1 MQKVAEPTTLLLV
14 LLFLAV
20 AAGWVLGR
28 GAASLDVPEESAPPS
43 QYYLGLNFLLDGE
56 QESALKAFSEALAVN
71 AETFETHITFGSLL
85 RKRGEVDNA
94 IKIHQ
99 SLLSRS
105 RLPDIQ
111 KNQAH
116 LELAK
121 DFIAAGLLD
130 RAERLLKDLLEL
142 SEEHQLEAKS
152 LLIEV
157 FEASRDWEQARAI
170 TESQLGEVREDD
182 PHQKSVA
189 IKARAKL
196 SHYYCEAAED
206 KESAGDLMAAR
217 ELAERALDWTE
228 ESVWPHTILARLDQ
242 QQGQPRR
249 AYDRLIT
256 AANMSPERLPE
267 FAPQLI
273 AVSESVNCRDEL
285 SPLISALM
293 TQREDPQLRIIL
305 ADEYRARGDDVKAL
319 EVIKQGLI
327 KKPSSRLLMHALTLL
342 GEEVATPE
350 IIEGVQKLAS
360 SQSAYLCGVCGFH
373 GPSFYWQCPGCKS
386 WDTLHRPVR

>member
-1 MQKVAEPTTLLLV
+1 MAEPNTLLLV

-20 AAGWVLGR
+20 GAGWVLGR
-28 GAASLDVPEESAPPS
+28 GAAGRDASDEAAPPS

-105 RLPDIQ
+105 RLPDVQ

-130 RAERLLKDLLEL
+130 RAEQLLKDLIEL
-142 SEEHQLEAKS
+142 SKDHGLDAKV
-152 LLIEV
+152 LLVEV
-157 FEASRDWEQARAI
+157 FEASRDWDQAYKL
-170 TESQLGEVREDD
+170 TESQLLEASDD
-182 PHQKSVA
+182 NGQEATV
-189 IKARAKL
+189 IKAHAKL
-196 SHYYCEAAED
+196 GHYCCEAAED
-206 KESAGDLMAAR
+206 KESAGDLEAAR
-217 ELAERALDWTE
+217 ELAERALNWTE
-228 ESVWPHTILARLDQ
+228 ESVWPHIILARLDQ
-242 QQGQPRR
+242 QQDQPRR
-249 AYDRLIT
+249 AYERLIT
-256 AANMSPERLPE
+256 AARMSPERLPE
-267 FAPQLI
+267 FASQLI
-273 AVSESVNCRDEL
+273 AVSDSVNARADL
-285 SPLISALM
+285 TSLLATLL
-293 TQREDPQLRIIL
+293 TQREDPQLRVIL
-305 ADEYRARGDDVKAL
+305 ADEHGARGDDAKAL
-319 EVIKQGLI
+319 DIIKQGLN
-327 KKPSSRLLMHALTLL
+327 KKPSSRLLMQALTLL

-350 IIEGVQKLAS
+350 IIEGAKKLAS
-360 SQSAYLCGVCGFH
+360 RQSVYLCGVCGFH

>member
-1 MQKVAEPTTLLLV
+1 MAEPNTLLLV

-20 AAGWVLGR
+20 GAGWVLGR
-28 GAASLDVPEESAPPS
+28 GAAGRDTSDEAAPPS

-105 RLPDIQ
+105 RLPDVQ

-130 RAERLLKDLLEL
+130 RAEQLLKDLIEL
-142 SEEHQLEAKS
+142 SEDHRLDAKV
-152 LLIEV
+152 LLVEV
-157 FEASRDWEQARAI
+157 FEASRDWDQAYKL
-170 TESQLGEVREDD
+170 TESQLLEASDD
-182 PHQKSVA
+182 NGQEATV
-189 IKARAKL
+189 IKAHAKL
-196 SHYYCEAAED
+196 GHYCCEAAED
-206 KESAGDLMAAR
+206 KESAGDLEAAR
-217 ELAERALDWTE
+217 ELAERALNWTE
-228 ESVWPHTILARLDQ
+228 ESVWPHIILARLDQ
-242 QQGQPRR
+242 QQDQPRR
-249 AYDRLIT
+249 AYDRLI
-256 AANMSPERLPE
+256 AAARMSPERLPE
-267 FAPQLI
+267 FASQLI
-273 AVSESVNCRDEL
+273 AVSDSVNARADL
-285 SPLISALM
+285 TPLLATLL
-293 TQREDPQLRIIL
+293 TQREDPQLRVIL
-305 ADEYRARGDDVKAL
+305 ADEHGARGDDAKAL
-319 EVIKQGLI
+319 DVIKQGLN
-327 KKPSSRLLMHALTLL
+327 KKPSSRLLMQALTLL

-350 IIEGVQKLAS
+350 IIEGAKKLAS
-360 SQSAYLCGVCGFH
+360 RQSVYLCGVCGFH

>member
-1 MQKVAEPTTLLLV
+1 MAEPNTLLLV

-20 AAGWVLGR
+20 GAGWVLGR
-28 GAASLDVPEESAPPS
+28 GAAGRDASDEAAPPS

-105 RLPDIQ
+105 RLPDVQ

-130 RAERLLKDLLEL
+130 RAEQLLKDLIEL
-142 SEEHQLEAKS
+142 SEDHRVDAKV
-152 LLIEV
+152 LLVEV
-157 FEASRDWEQARAI
+157 FEASRDWDQAYKL
-170 TESQLGEVREDD
+170 TESQLLEANDD
-182 PHQKSVA
+182 NGQEATV
-189 IKARAKL
+189 IKAHAKL
-196 SHYYCEAAED
+196 GHYCCEAAED
-206 KESAGDLMAAR
+206 KESAGDLEAAR
-217 ELAERALDWTE
+217 ELAERALNWTE
-228 ESVWPHTILARLDQ
+228 ESVWPHLILARLDQ
-242 QQGQPRR
+242 QQDQPRR
-249 AYDRLIT
+249 AYERLIT
-256 AANMSPERLPE
+256 AARMSPERLPE
-267 FAPQLI
+267 FASQLI
-273 AVSESVNCRDEL
+273 AVSDSVNARADL
-285 SPLISALM
+285 TPLLATLL
-293 TQREDPQLRIIL
+293 TQREDPQLRVIL
-305 ADEYRARGDDVKAL
+305 ADEHGARGDDAKAL
-319 EVIKQGLI
+319 DIIKQGLN
-327 KKPSSRLLMHALTLL
+327 KKPSSRLLMQALTLL

-350 IIEGVQKLAS
+350 IIEGAKKLAS
-360 SQSAYLCGVCGFH
+360 RQSAYLCGVCGFH

>member
-1 MQKVAEPTTLLLV
+1 MAEPNTLLLV

-20 AAGWVLGR
+20 GAGWVLGR
-28 GAASLDVPEESAPPS
+28 GAAGRDASDEAAPPS

-105 RLPDIQ
+105 RLPDVQ

-130 RAERLLKDLLEL
+130 RAEQLLKDLIEL
-142 SEEHQLEAKS
+142 SEDHRLDAKV
-152 LLIEV
+152 LLVEV
-157 FEASRDWEQARAI
+157 FEASRDWDQAYKL
-170 TESQLGEVREDD
+170 TESQLLEASDD
-182 PHQKSVA
+182 NGQEATV
-189 IKARAKL
+189 IKAHAKL
-196 SHYYCEAAED
+196 GHYCCEAAED
-206 KESAGDLMAAR
+206 KESAGDLEAAR
-217 ELAERALDWTE
+217 ELAERALNWTE
-228 ESVWPHTILARLDQ
+228 ESVWPHLILARLDQ
-242 QQGQPRR
+242 QQDQPRR

-256 AANMSPERLPE
+256 AARMSPERLPE
-267 FAPQLI
+267 FASQLI
-273 AVSESVNCRDEL
+273 AVGDSVNARADL
-285 SPLISALM
+285 TPLFATLL
-293 TQREDPQLRIIL
+293 TQREDPQLRVIL
-305 ADEYRARGDDVKAL
+305 ADEHGARGDDAKAL
-319 EVIKQGLI
+319 DIIKQGLN
-327 KKPSSRLLMHALTLL
+327 KKPSSRLLMQALTLL

-350 IIEGVQKLAS
+350 IIEGAKKLAS
-360 SQSAYLCGVCGFH
+360 RQSAYLCGVCGFH

>member
-1 MQKVAEPTTLLLV
+1 MAEPNTLLLV

-20 AAGWVLGR
+20 GAGWVLGR
-28 GAASLDVPEESAPPS
+28 GAASRDASDEAAPPS

-105 RLPDIQ
+105 RLPDVQ

-130 RAERLLKDLLEL
+130 RAEQLLKDLIEL
-142 SEEHQLEAKS
+142 SEDHRVDAKV
-152 LLIEV
+152 LLVEV
-157 FEASRDWEQARAI
+157 FEASRDWDQAYKL
-170 TESQLGEVREDD
+170 TESQLLEASDD
-182 PHQKSVA
+182 NGQEATV
-189 IKARAKL
+189 IKAHAKL
-196 SHYYCEAAED
+196 GHYCCEAAED
-206 KESAGDLMAAR
+206 KESAGDLEAAR
-217 ELAERALDWTE
+217 ELAERALNWTE
-228 ESVWPHTILARLDQ
+228 ESVWPHLILARLDQ
-242 QQGQPRR
+242 QQDQPRR

-256 AANMSPERLPE
+256 AARMSPERLPE
-267 FAPQLI
+267 FASQLI
-273 AVSESVNCRDEL
+273 AVSDSVNARADL
-285 SPLISALM
+285 TPLLATLL
-293 TQREDPQLRIIL
+293 TQREDPQLRVIL
-305 ADEYRARGDDVKAL
+305 ADEHGARGDDAKAL
-319 EVIKQGLI
+319 DIIKQGLN
-327 KKPSSRLLMHALTLL
+327 KKPSSRLLMQALTLL

-350 IIEGVQKLAS
+350 IIEGAKKLAS
-360 SQSAYLCGVCGFH
+360 RQSAYLCGVCGFH

>member
-1 MQKVAEPTTLLLV
+1 MAEPNTLLLV

-20 AAGWVLGR
+20 GAGWVLGR
-28 GAASLDVPEESAPPS
+28 GAAGRDASDEAAPPS

-105 RLPDIQ
+105 RLPDVQ

-130 RAERLLKDLLEL
+130 RAEQLLKDLIEL
-142 SEEHQLEAKS
+142 SEDHRVDAKV
-152 LLIEV
+152 LLVEV
-157 FEASRDWEQARAI
+157 FEASRDWDQAYKL
-170 TESQLGEVREDD
+170 TESQLLEANDD
-182 PHQKSVA
+182 NGQAATV
-189 IKARAKL
+189 IKAHAKL
-196 SHYYCEAAED
+196 GHYCCEAAED
-206 KESAGDLMAAR
+206 KESAGDLEAAR
-217 ELAERALDWTE
+217 ELAERALNWTE
-228 ESVWPHTILARLDQ
+228 ESVWPHIILARLDQ
-242 QQGQPRR
+242 QQDQPRR

-256 AANMSPERLPE
+256 AARMSPERLPE
-267 FAPQLI
+267 FASQLI
-273 AVSESVNCRDEL
+273 AVSDSVNARADL
-285 SPLISALM
+285 TPLLATLL
-293 TQREDPQLRIIL
+293 TQREDPQLRVIL
-305 ADEYRARGDDVKAL
+305 ADEHGARGDDAKAL
-319 EVIKQGLI
+319 DIIKQGLN
-327 KKPSSRLLMHALTLL
+327 KKPSSRLLMQALTLL

-350 IIEGVQKLAS
+350 IIEGAKKLAS
-360 SQSAYLCGVCGFH
+360 RQSAYLCGVCGFH

>member
-1 MQKVAEPTTLLLV
+1 MAEPNTLRLV

-20 AAGWVLGR
+20 GAGWVLGR
-28 GAASLDVPEESAPPS
+28 GAAGRDASDEAAPPS

-105 RLPDIQ
+105 RLPDVQ

-130 RAERLLKDLLEL
+130 RAEQLLKDLIEL
-142 SEEHQLEAKS
+142 SEDHRVDAKV
-152 LLIEV
+152 LLVEV
-157 FEASRDWEQARAI
+157 FEASRDWDQAYKL
-170 TESQLGEVREDD
+170 TQSQLLEANDD
-182 PHQKSVA
+182 NGQEATV
-189 IKARAKL
+189 IKAHAKL
-196 SHYYCEAAED
+196 GHYCCEAAED
-206 KESAGDLMAAR
+206 KESAGDLEAAR
-217 ELAERALDWTE
+217 ELAERALNWTE
-228 ESVWPHTILARLDQ
+228 ESVWPHIILARLDQ
-242 QQGQPRR
+242 QQDQPRR
-249 AYDRLIT
+249 AYERLIT
-256 AANMSPERLPE
+256 AARMSPERLPE
-267 FAPQLI
+267 FASQLI
-273 AVSESVNCRDEL
+273 AVSDSVNARADL
-285 SPLISALM
+285 TPLLATLL
-293 TQREDPQLRIIL
+293 TQREDPQLRVIL
-305 ADEYRARGDDVKAL
+305 ADEHGARGDDAKAL
-319 EVIKQGLI
+319 DIIKQGLN
-327 KKPSSRLLMHALTLL
+327 KKPSSRLLMQALTLL

-350 IIEGVQKLAS
+350 IIEGAKTLAS
-360 SQSAYLCGVCGFH
+360 RQSTYLCGVCGFH

-386 WDTLHRPVR
+386 WDTLHRPVH

>member
-1 MQKVAEPTTLLLV
+1 MAEPNTLLLV

-20 AAGWVLGR
+20 GAGWVLGR
-28 GAASLDVPEESAPPS
+28 GAAGRDASDEAAPPS

-105 RLPDIQ
+105 RLPDVQ

-130 RAERLLKDLLEL
+130 RAEQLLKDLIEL
-142 SEEHQLEAKS
+142 SEDHRVDAKV
-152 LLIEV
+152 LLVEV
-157 FEASRDWEQARAI
+157 FEASRDWDQAYKL
-170 TESQLGEVREDD
+170 TESQLLEANDD
-182 PHQKSVA
+182 NGQEATV
-189 IKARAKL
+189 IKAHAKL
-196 SHYYCEAAED
+196 GHYCCEAAED
-206 KESAGDLMAAR
+206 KESAGDLEAAR
-217 ELAERALDWTE
+217 ELAERALNWTE
-228 ESVWPHTILARLDQ
+228 ESVWPHIILARLDQ
-242 QQGQPRR
+242 QQDQPRR
-249 AYDRLIT
+249 AYERLIT
-256 AANMSPERLPE
+256 AARISPERLPE
-267 FAPQLI
+267 FASQLI
-273 AVSESVNCRDEL
+273 AVSDSVNARADL
-285 SPLISALM
+285 TPLLATLL
-293 TQREDPQLRIIL
+293 TQREDPQLRVIL
-305 ADEYRARGDDVKAL
+305 ADEHGARGDDAKAL
-319 EVIKQGLI
+319 DIIKQGLN
-327 KKPSSRLLMHALTLL
+327 KKPSSRLLMQALTLL
-342 GEEVATPE
+342 GEEVATQE
-350 IIEGVQKLAS
+350 IIEGAKKLAS
-360 SQSAYLCGVCGFH
+360 RQSAYLCGVCGFH

>member
-1 MQKVAEPTTLLLV
+1 MAEPNTLLLV

-20 AAGWVLGR
+20 GAGWVLGR
-28 GAASLDVPEESAPPS
+28 GAAGRDASDEAAPPS

-105 RLPDIQ
+105 RLPDVQ

-130 RAERLLKDLLEL
+130 RAEQLLKDLIEL
-142 SEEHQLEAKS
+142 SEDHRLDAKV
-152 LLIEV
+152 LLVEV
-157 FEASRDWEQARAI
+157 FEASRDWDQAYKL
-170 TESQLGEVREDD
+170 TESQLLEANDD
-182 PHQKSVA
+182 KGQEATV
-189 IKARAKL
+189 IKVHAKL
-196 SHYYCEAAED
+196 GHYCCEAAED
-206 KESAGDLMAAR
+206 KESAGDLEAAR
-217 ELAERALDWTE
+217 ELAERALNWTE
-228 ESVWPHTILARLDQ
+228 ESVWPHIILARLDQ
-242 QQGQPRR
+242 QQDQPRR

-256 AANMSPERLPE
+256 AARMSPERLPE
-267 FAPQLI
+267 FASQLI
-273 AVSESVNCRDEL
+273 AVSDSVNARADL
-285 SPLISALM
+285 TPLLATLL
-293 TQREDPQLRIIL
+293 TQREDPQLRVIL
-305 ADEYRARGDDVKAL
+305 ADEHGARGDDAKAL
-319 EVIKQGLI
+319 DIIKQGLN
-327 KKPSSRLLMHALTLL
+327 KKPSSRLLMQALTLL

-350 IIEGVQKLAS
+350 IIEGAKKLAS
-360 SQSAYLCGVCGFH
+360 RQSAYLCGVCGFH

>member
-1 MQKVAEPTTLLLV
+1 MAEPNTLLLV

-20 AAGWVLGR
+20 GAGWVLGR
-28 GAASLDVPEESAPPS
+28 GAASRDASDEAAPPS

-105 RLPDIQ
+105 RLPDVQ

-130 RAERLLKDLLEL
+130 RAEQLLKDLIEL
-142 SEEHQLEAKS
+142 SEDHRLDAKV
-152 LLIEV
+152 LLVEV
-157 FEASRDWEQARAI
+157 FEASRDWDQAYKL
-170 TESQLGEVREDD
+170 TESQLLEANDD
-182 PHQKSVA
+182 KGQEATV
-189 IKARAKL
+189 IKAHAKL
-196 SHYYCEAAED
+196 GHYCCEAAED
-206 KESAGDLMAAR
+206 KESAGDLEAAR
-217 ELAERALDWTE
+217 ELAERALNWTE
-228 ESVWPHTILARLDQ
+228 ESVWPHLILARLDQ
-242 QQGQPRR
+242 QQDQPRR

-256 AANMSPERLPE
+256 AARMSPERLPE
-267 FAPQLI
+267 FASQLI
-273 AVSESVNCRDEL
+273 AVSDSVNARADL
-285 SPLISALM
+285 TPLLATLL
-293 TQREDPQLRIIL
+293 TQREDPQLRVIL
-305 ADEYRARGDDVKAL
+305 ADEHGARGDDAKAL
-319 EVIKQGLI
+319 DIIKQGLN
-327 KKPSSRLLMHALTLL
+327 KKPSSRLLMQALTLL

-350 IIEGVQKLAS
+350 IIEGAKKLAS
-360 SQSAYLCGVCGFH
+360 RQSAYLCGVCGFH

>member
-1 MQKVAEPTTLLLV
+1 MAEPNTLLLV

-20 AAGWVLGR
+20 GAGWVLGR
-28 GAASLDVPEESAPPS
+28 GAAGRDASDEAAPPS

-105 RLPDIQ
+105 RLPDVQ

-130 RAERLLKDLLEL
+130 RAEQRLKDLIEL
-142 SEEHQLEAKS
+142 SEDHRVDAKV
-152 LLIEV
+152 LLVEV
-157 FEASRDWEQARAI
+157 FEASRDWDQAYKL
-170 TESQLGEVREDD
+170 TESQLLEASDD
-182 PHQKSVA
+182 NGQEATV
-189 IKARAKL
+189 IKAHAKL
-196 SHYYCEAAED
+196 GHYCCEAAED
-206 KESAGDLMAAR
+206 KESAGDLEAAR
-217 ELAERALDWTE
+217 ELAERALNWTE
-228 ESVWPHTILARLDQ
+228 ESVWPHIILARLDQ
-242 QQGQPRR
+242 QQDQPRH
-249 AYDRLIT
+249 AYERLIT
-256 AANMSPERLPE
+256 AARMSPGRLPE
-267 FAPQLI
+267 FASQLI
-273 AVSESVNCRDEL
+273 AVSDSVNARADL
-285 SPLISALM
+285 TPLLATLL
-293 TQREDPQLRIIL
+293 TQREDPQLRVIL
-305 ADEYRARGDDVKAL
+305 ADEHGARGDDAKAL
-319 EVIKQGLI
+319 DIIKQGLN
-327 KKPSSRLLMHALTLL
+327 KKPSSRLLMQALTLL

-350 IIEGVQKLAS
+350 IIEGAKKLAS
-360 SQSAYLCGVCGFH
+360 RQSAYLCGVCGFH

-386 WDTLHRPVR
+386 WATLHRPVR

>member
-1 MQKVAEPTTLLLV
+1 MAEPNTLLLV

-20 AAGWVLGR
+20 GAGWVLGR
-28 GAASLDVPEESAPPS
+28 GAAGRDASDEAAPPS

-105 RLPDIQ
+105 RLPDVQ

-130 RAERLLKDLLEL
+130 RAEQLLKDLIEL
-142 SEEHQLEAKS
+142 SEDHRLDAKV
-152 LLIEV
+152 LLVEV
-157 FEASRDWEQARAI
+157 FEASRDWDQAYKL
-170 TESQLGEVREDD
+170 TESQLLEASDD
-182 PHQKSVA
+182 NGQEATV
-189 IKARAKL
+189 IKAHAKL
-196 SHYYCEAAED
+196 GHYCCEAAED
-206 KESAGDLMAAR
+206 KESAGDLEAAR
-217 ELAERALDWTE
+217 ELAERALNWTE
-228 ESVWPHTILARLDQ
+228 ESVWPHLILARLDQ
-242 QQGQPRR
+242 QQDQPRR

-256 AANMSPERLPE
+256 AARMSPERLPE
-267 FAPQLI
+267 FASQLI
-273 AVSESVNCRDEL
+273 AVSDSVNARADL
-285 SPLISALM
+285 TPLLATLL
-293 TQREDPQLRIIL
+293 TQREDPQLRVIL
-305 ADEYRARGDDVKAL
+305 ADEHGARGDDAKAL
-319 EVIKQGLI
+319 DIIKQGLN
-327 KKPSSRLLMHALTLL
+327 KKPSSRLLMQALTLL

-350 IIEGVQKLAS
+350 IIEGAKKLAS
-360 SQSAYLCGVCGFH
+360 RQSAYLCGVCGFH

>member
-1 MQKVAEPTTLLLV
+1 MAEPNTLLLV

-20 AAGWVLGR
+20 GAGWVLGR
-28 GAASLDVPEESAPPS
+28 GAAGRDASDEAAPPS

-105 RLPDIQ
+105 RLPDVQ

-130 RAERLLKDLLEL
+130 RAEQLLKDLIEL
-142 SEEHQLEAKS
+142 SEDHRLDAKV
-152 LLIEV
+152 LLVEV
-157 FEASRDWEQARAI
+157 FEASRDWDQAYKL
-170 TESQLGEVREDD
+170 TESQLLEASDD
-182 PHQKSVA
+182 NGQEATV
-189 IKARAKL
+189 IKAHAKL
-196 SHYYCEAAED
+196 GHYCCEAAED
-206 KESAGDLMAAR
+206 KESAGDLEAAR
-217 ELAERALDWTE
+217 ELAERALNWTE
-228 ESVWPHTILARLDQ
+228 ESVWPHLILARLDQ
-242 QQGQPRR
+242 QQDQPRR
-249 AYDRLIT
+249 AYDRLI
-256 AANMSPERLPE
+256 AAARMSPERLPE
-267 FAPQLI
+267 FASQLI
-273 AVSESVNCRDEL
+273 AVSDSVNARADL
-285 SPLISALM
+285 TPLFATLL
-293 TQREDPQLRIIL
+293 TQREDPQLRVIL
-305 ADEYRARGDDVKAL
+305 ADEHGARGDDAKAL
-319 EVIKQGLI
+319 DVIKQGLN
-327 KKPSSRLLMHALTLL
+327 KKPSSRLLMQALTLL

-350 IIEGVQKLAS
+350 IIEGAKKLAS
-360 SQSAYLCGVCGFH
+360 RQSAYLCGVCGFH

>member
-1 MQKVAEPTTLLLV
+1 MAEPNTLLLV

-20 AAGWVLGR
+20 GAGWVLGR
-28 GAASLDVPEESAPPS
+28 GAAGRDASDEAAPPS

-105 RLPDIQ
+105 RLPDVQ

-130 RAERLLKDLLEL
+130 RAEQLLKDLIEL
-142 SEEHQLEAKS
+142 SKDHGLDAKV
-152 LLIEV
+152 LLVEV
-157 FEASRDWEQARAI
+157 FEASRDWDQAYKL
-170 TESQLGEVREDD
+170 TESQLLEASDD
-182 PHQKSVA
+182 NGQEATV
-189 IKARAKL
+189 IKAHAKL
-196 SHYYCEAAED
+196 GHYCCEAAED
-206 KESAGDLMAAR
+206 KESAGDLEAAR
-217 ELAERALDWTE
+217 ELAERALNWTE
-228 ESVWPHTILARLDQ
+228 ESVWPHIILARLDQ
-242 QQGQPRR
+242 QQDQPRR
-249 AYDRLIT
+249 AYDRLI
-256 AANMSPERLPE
+256 AAARMSPERLPE
-267 FAPQLI
+267 FASQLI
-273 AVSESVNCRDEL
+273 AVSDSVNARADL
-285 SPLISALM
+285 TPLLATLL
-293 TQREDPQLRIIL
+293 TQREDPQLRVIL
-305 ADEYRARGDDVKAL
+305 ADEHGARGDDAKAL
-319 EVIKQGLI
+319 DVIKQGLN
-327 KKPSSRLLMHALTLL
+327 KKPSSRLLMQALTLL

-350 IIEGVQKLAS
+350 IIEGAKKLAS

>member
-1 MQKVAEPTTLLLV
+1 MAEPNTLLLV

-20 AAGWVLGR
+20 GAGWVLGR
-28 GAASLDVPEESAPPS
+28 GAAGRDASDEAAPPS

-105 RLPDIQ
+105 RLPDVQ

-130 RAERLLKDLLEL
+130 RAEQLLKDLIEL
-142 SEEHQLEAKS
+142 SEDHRLDAKV
-152 LLIEV
+152 LLVEV
-157 FEASRDWEQARAI
+157 FEASRDWDQAYKL
-170 TESQLGEVREDD
+170 TESQLLEANDD
-182 PHQKSVA
+182 NGQEATV
-189 IKARAKL
+189 IKAHAKL
-196 SHYYCEAAED
+196 GHYCCEAAED
-206 KESAGDLMAAR
+206 KESAGDLEAAR
-217 ELAERALDWTE
+217 ELAERALNWTE
-228 ESVWPHTILARLDQ
+228 ESVWPHLILARLDQ
-242 QQGQPRR
+242 QQDQPRR

-256 AANMSPERLPE
+256 AARMSPERLPE
-267 FAPQLI
+267 FASQLI
-273 AVSESVNCRDEL
+273 AVSDSVNARADL
-285 SPLISALM
+285 TPLLATLL
-293 TQREDPQLRIIL
+293 TQREDPQLRVIL
-305 ADEYRARGDDVKAL
+305 ADEHGARGDDAKAL
-319 EVIKQGLI
+319 DIIKQGLN
-327 KKPSSRLLMHALTLL
+327 KKPSSRLLMQALTLL

-350 IIEGVQKLAS
+350 IIEGAKKLAS
-360 SQSAYLCGVCGFH
+360 RQSAYLCGVCGFH

>member
-1 MQKVAEPTTLLLV
+1 MAEPNTLLLV

-20 AAGWVLGR
+20 GAGWVLGR
-28 GAASLDVPEESAPPS
+28 GAAGRDASDEAAPPS

-105 RLPDIQ
+105 RLPDVQ

-130 RAERLLKDLLEL
+130 RAEQLLKDLIEL
-142 SEEHQLEAKS
+142 SEDHRVDAKV
-152 LLIEV
+152 LLVEV
-157 FEASRDWEQARAI
+157 FEASRDWDQAYKL
-170 TESQLGEVREDD
+170 TESQLLEASDD
-182 PHQKSVA
+182 NGQEATV
-189 IKARAKL
+189 IKAHAKL
-196 SHYYCEAAED
+196 GHYCCEAAED
-206 KESAGDLMAAR
+206 KESAGDLEAAR
-217 ELAERALDWTE
+217 ELAERALNWTE
-228 ESVWPHTILARLDQ
+228 ESVWPHLILARLDQ
-242 QQGQPRR
+242 QQDQPRR

-256 AANMSPERLPE
+256 AARMSPERLPE
-267 FAPQLI
+267 FASQLI
-273 AVSESVNCRDEL
+273 AVSDSVNARADL
-285 SPLISALM
+285 TPLLATLL
-293 TQREDPQLRIIL
+293 TQREDPQLRVIL
-305 ADEYRARGDDVKAL
+305 ADEHGARGDDAKAL
-319 EVIKQGLI
+319 DIIKQGLN
-327 KKPSSRLLMHALTLL
+327 KKPSSRLLMQALTLL

-350 IIEGVQKLAS
+350 IIEGAKKLAS
-360 SQSAYLCGVCGFH
+360 RQSAYLCGVCGFH

>member
-1 MQKVAEPTTLLLV
+1 MAEPNTLLLV

-20 AAGWVLGR
+20 GAGWVLGR
-28 GAASLDVPEESAPPS
+28 GAAGRDASDEAAPPS

-105 RLPDIQ
+105 RLPDVQ

-130 RAERLLKDLLEL
+130 RAEQLLKDLIEL
-142 SEEHQLEAKS
+142 SEDYRVDAKV
-152 LLIEV
+152 LLVEV
-157 FEASRDWEQARAI
+157 FEASRDWDQAYKL
-170 TESQLGEVREDD
+170 TESQLLEANDD
-182 PHQKSVA
+182 NGQEATV
-189 IKARAKL
+189 IKAHAKL
-196 SHYYCEAAED
+196 GHYCCEAAED
-206 KESAGDLMAAR
+206 KESAGDLEAAR
-217 ELAERALDWTE
+217 ELAERALNWTE
-228 ESVWPHTILARLDQ
+228 ESVWPHIILARLDQ
-242 QQGQPRR
+242 QQDQPKH
-249 AYDRLIT
+249 AYERLIT
-256 AANMSPERLPE
+256 AARMSPERLPE
-267 FAPQLI
+267 FASQLI
-273 AVSESVNCRDEL
+273 AVSDSVNARADL
-285 SPLISALM
+285 TPLLATLL
-293 TQREDPQLRIIL
+293 TQREDPQLRVIL
-305 ADEYRARGDDVKAL
+305 ADEHGARGDDAKAL
-319 EVIKQGLI
+319 DIIKQGLN
-327 KKPSSRLLMHALTLL
+327 KKPSSRLLMQALTLL

-350 IIEGVQKLAS
+350 IIEGAKKLAS
-360 SQSAYLCGVCGFH
+360 RQSAYLCGVCGFH

>member
-1 MQKVAEPTTLLLV
+1 MAEPNTLLLV

-20 AAGWVLGR
+20 GAGWVLGR
-28 GAASLDVPEESAPPS
+28 GAAGRDASDEAAPPS

-105 RLPDIQ
+105 RLPDVQ

-130 RAERLLKDLLEL
+130 RAEQLLKDLIEL
-142 SEEHQLEAKS
+142 SEDHRVDAKV
-152 LLIEV
+152 LLVEV
-157 FEASRDWEQARAI
+157 FEASRDWDQAYTL
-170 TESQLGEVREDD
+170 TESQLLEANDD
-182 PHQKSVA
+182 PGQEATV
-189 IKARAKL
+189 IKAHAKL
-196 SHYYCEAAED
+196 GHYCCEAAED
-206 KESAGDLMAAR
+206 KESAGDLEAAR
-217 ELAERALDWTE
+217 ELAERALNWTE
-228 ESVWPHTILARLDQ
+228 ESVWPHIILARLDQ
-242 QQGQPRR
+242 QQDQPRR

-256 AANMSPERLPE
+256 AARMSPERLPE
-267 FAPQLI
+267 FASQLI
-273 AVSESVNCRDEL
+273 AVSDSVNARADL
-285 SPLISALM
+285 TPLLATLL
-293 TQREDPQLRIIL
+293 TQREDPQLRVIL
-305 ADEYRARGDDVKAL
+305 ADEHGARGDDAKAL
-319 EVIKQGLI
+319 DIIKQGLN
-327 KKPSSRLLMHALTLL
+327 KKPSSRLLMQALTLL

-350 IIEGVQKLAS
+350 IIEGAKKLAS
-360 SQSAYLCGVCGFH
+360 RQSAYLCGVCGFH

>member
-1 MQKVAEPTTLLLV
+1 MAEPNTLLLV

-28 GAASLDVPEESAPPS
+28 GAASRDVSDEAAPPS

-105 RLPDIQ
+105 RLPDVQ

-130 RAERLLKDLLEL
+130 RAEQLLKDLLEL
-142 SEEHQLEAKS
+142 SEDHQADATA

-157 FEASRDWEQARAI
+157 FEASRDWDQACQL
-170 TESQLGEVREDD
+170 TESQTVDAGTEDD
-182 PHQKSVA
+182 PAKKAAV

-196 SHYYCEAAED
+196 SHYCCEAAED
-206 KESAGDLMAAR
+206 KESTGDFEVAR
-217 ELAERALDWTE
+217 ELAERAKGWTE
-228 ESVWPHTILARLDQ
+228 ESIWPHIILARLDQ
-242 QQGQPRR
+242 QQGQTRV
-249 AYDRLIT
+249 AYDRLVT
-256 AANMSPERLPE
+256 AASMSPERLPE
-267 FAPQLI
+267 FVTQLI
-273 AVSESVNCRDEL
+273 TVSEAVSCREEL
-285 SPLISALM
+285 TPLVATLLS
-293 TQREDPQLRIIL
+293 QREDPQLRVIL
-305 ADEYRARGDDVKAL
+305 ADEYSTRGDDARAL
-319 EVIKQGLI
+319 DIIKEGLN
-327 KKPSSRLLMHALTLL
+327 KKPSSKLLMRALTLL

-350 IIEGVQKLAS
+350 IIEGAQKLAS
-360 SQSAYLCGVCGFH
+360 RQSAYLCGVCGFH

>member
-1 MQKVAEPTTLLLV
+1 MAEPNTLLLV

-20 AAGWVLGR
+20 GAGWVLGR
-28 GAASLDVPEESAPPS
+28 GAAGRDASDEAAPPS

-105 RLPDIQ
+105 RLPDVQ

-130 RAERLLKDLLEL
+130 RAEQLLKDLIEL
-142 SEEHQLEAKS
+142 SKDHGLDAKV
-152 LLIEV
+152 LLVEV
-157 FEASRDWEQARAI
+157 FEASRDWDQAYKL
-170 TESQLGEVREDD
+170 TESQLLEASDD
-182 PHQKSVA
+182 NGQEATV
-189 IKARAKL
+189 IKAHAKL
-196 SHYYCEAAED
+196 GHYCCEAAED
-206 KESAGDLMAAR
+206 KESAGDLEAAR
-217 ELAERALDWTE
+217 ELAERALNWTE
-228 ESVWPHTILARLDQ
+228 ESVWPHIILARLDQ
-242 QQGQPRR
+242 QQDQPRR
-249 AYDRLIT
+249 AYARLI
-256 AANMSPERLPE
+256 AAARMSPERLPE
-267 FAPQLI
+267 FASQLI
-273 AVSESVNCRDEL
+273 PVSDSVNARADL
-285 SPLISALM
+285 TPLLATLL
-293 TQREDPQLRIIL
+293 TQREDPQLRVIL
-305 ADEYRARGDDVKAL
+305 ADEHGARGDDAKAL
-319 EVIKQGLI
+319 DVIKQGLN
-327 KKPSSRLLMHALTLL
+327 KKPSSRLLMQALTLL

-350 IIEGVQKLAS
+350 IIEGAKKLAS
-360 SQSAYLCGVCGFH
+360 RQSAYLCGVCGFH

>member
-1 MQKVAEPTTLLLV
+1 MAEPNTLLLV

-20 AAGWVLGR
+20 GAGWVLGR
-28 GAASLDVPEESAPPS
+28 GAAGRDASDEAAPPS

-105 RLPDIQ
+105 RLPDVQ

-130 RAERLLKDLLEL
+130 RAEQLLKDLIEL
-142 SEEHQLEAKS
+142 SEDHRVDAKV
-152 LLIEV
+152 LLVEV
-157 FEASRDWEQARAI
+157 FEASRDWDQAYKL
-170 TESQLGEVREDD
+170 TESQLLEANDNNGQEATV
-182 PHQKSVA
+182 
-189 IKARAKL
+189 IKAHAKL
-196 SHYYCEAAED
+196 GHYCCEAAED
-206 KESAGDLMAAR
+206 KESAGDLEAAR
-217 ELAERALDWTE
+217 ELAERALNWTE
-228 ESVWPHTILARLDQ
+228 ESVWPHIILARLDQ
-242 QQGQPRR
+242 QQDQPRR

-256 AANMSPERLPE
+256 AARMSPERLPE
-267 FAPQLI
+267 FASQLI
-273 AVSESVNCRDEL
+273 AVSDSVNARADL
-285 SPLISALM
+285 TPLLATLL
-293 TQREDPQLRIIL
+293 TQREDPQLRVIL
-305 ADEYRARGDDVKAL
+305 ADEHGARGDDAKAL
-319 EVIKQGLI
+319 DIIKQGLN
-327 KKPSSRLLMHALTLL
+327 KKPSSRLLMQALTLL

-350 IIEGVQKLAS
+350 IIEGAKKLAS
-360 SQSAYLCGVCGFH
+360 RQSAYLCGVCGFH

>member
-1 MQKVAEPTTLLLV
+1 MAEPNTLLLV

-20 AAGWVLGR
+20 GAGWVLGR
-28 GAASLDVPEESAPPS
+28 GAAGRDASDEAAPPS

-105 RLPDIQ
+105 RLPDVQ

-130 RAERLLKDLLEL
+130 RAEQLLKDLIEL
-142 SEEHQLEAKS
+142 SEDHRLDAKV
-152 LLIEV
+152 LLVEV
-157 FEASRDWEQARAI
+157 FEASRDWDQAYKL
-170 TESQLGEVREDD
+170 TESQLLEASDD
-182 PHQKSVA
+182 NGQEATV
-189 IKARAKL
+189 IKAHAKL
-196 SHYYCEAAED
+196 GHYCCEAAED
-206 KESAGDLMAAR
+206 KESAGDLEAAR
-217 ELAERALDWTE
+217 ELAERALNWTE
-228 ESVWPHTILARLDQ
+228 ESVWPHLILARLDQ
-242 QQGQPRR
+242 QQDQPRR

-256 AANMSPERLPE
+256 AARMSPERLPE
-267 FAPQLI
+267 FASQLI
-273 AVSESVNCRDEL
+273 AVSDSVNARADL
-285 SPLISALM
+285 TPLFATLL
-293 TQREDPQLRIIL
+293 TQREDPQLRVIL
-305 ADEYRARGDDVKAL
+305 ADEHGARGDDAKAL
-319 EVIKQGLI
+319 DIIKQGLN
-327 KKPSSRLLMHALTLL
+327 KKPSSRLLMQALTLL

-350 IIEGVQKLAS
+350 IIEGAKKLAS
-360 SQSAYLCGVCGFH
+360 RQSAYLCGVCGFH

>member
-1 MQKVAEPTTLLLV
+1 MAEPNTLLLV

-20 AAGWVLGR
+20 GAGWVLGR
-28 GAASLDVPEESAPPS
+28 GAAGRDASDEAAPPS

-105 RLPDIQ
+105 RLPDVQ

-130 RAERLLKDLLEL
+130 RAEQLLKDLIEL
-142 SEEHQLEAKS
+142 SEDHRVDAKV
-152 LLIEV
+152 LLVEV
-157 FEASRDWEQARAI
+157 FEASRDWDQAYKL
-170 TESQLGEVREDD
+170 TESQLLEANDD
-182 PHQKSVA
+182 NGQEATV
-189 IKARAKL
+189 IKAHAKL
-196 SHYYCEAAED
+196 GHYCCEAAED
-206 KESAGDLMAAR
+206 KESAGDLEAAR
-217 ELAERALDWTE
+217 ELAERALNWTE
-228 ESVWPHTILARLDQ
+228 ESVWPHIILARLDQ
-242 QQGQPRR
+242 QQDQPRH
-249 AYDRLIT
+249 AYERLIT
-256 AANMSPERLPE
+256 AARMSPERLPE
-267 FAPQLI
+267 FASQLI
-273 AVSESVNCRDEL
+273 AVSDSVNARADL
-285 SPLISALM
+285 TPLLATLL
-293 TQREDPQLRIIL
+293 TQREDPQLRVIL
-305 ADEYRARGDDVKAL
+305 ADEHGARGDDAKAL
-319 EVIKQGLI
+319 DIIKQGLN
-327 KKPSSRLLMHALTLL
+327 KKPSSRLLMQALTLL

-350 IIEGVQKLAS
+350 IIEGAKKLAS
-360 SQSAYLCGVCGFH
+360 RQSAYLCGVCGFH

>member
-1 MQKVAEPTTLLLV
+1 MAEPNTLLLV

-20 AAGWVLGR
+20 GAGWVLGR
-28 GAASLDVPEESAPPS
+28 GAAGRDASDEAAPPS

-105 RLPDIQ
+105 RLPDVQ

-130 RAERLLKDLLEL
+130 RAEQLLKDLIEL
-142 SEEHQLEAKS
+142 SKDHGLDAKV
-152 LLIEV
+152 LLVEV
-157 FEASRDWEQARAI
+157 FEASRDWDQAYKL
-170 TESQLGEVREDD
+170 TESQLLEASDD
-182 PHQKSVA
+182 NGQEATV
-189 IKARAKL
+189 IKAHAKL
-196 SHYYCEAAED
+196 GHYCCEAAED
-206 KESAGDLMAAR
+206 KESAGDLEAAR
-217 ELAERALDWTE
+217 ELAERALNWTE
-228 ESVWPHTILARLDQ
+228 ESVWPHIILARLDQ
-242 QQGQPRR
+242 QQDQPRR
-249 AYDRLIT
+249 AYDRLI
-256 AANMSPERLPE
+256 AAARMSPERLPE
-267 FAPQLI
+267 FASQLI
-273 AVSESVNCRDEL
+273 AVSDSVNARADL
-285 SPLISALM
+285 TPLLATLL
-293 TQREDPQLRIIL
+293 TQREDPQLRVIL
-305 ADEYRARGDDVKAL
+305 ADEHGARGDDAKAL
-319 EVIKQGLI
+319 DVIKQGLN
-327 KKPSSRLLMHALTLL
+327 KKPSSRLLMQALTLL

-350 IIEGVQKLAS
+350 IIEGAKKLAS
-360 SQSAYLCGVCGFH
+360 RQSVYLCGVCGFH

>member
-1 MQKVAEPTTLLLV
+1 MAEPNTLLLV

-20 AAGWVLGR
+20 GAGWVLGR
-28 GAASLDVPEESAPPS
+28 GAAGRDTSDEAAPPS

-105 RLPDIQ
+105 RLPDVQ

-130 RAERLLKDLLEL
+130 RAEQLLKDLIEL
-142 SEEHQLEAKS
+142 SEDHRVDAKV
-152 LLIEV
+152 LLVEV
-157 FEASRDWEQARAI
+157 FEASRDWDQAYKL
-170 TESQLGEVREDD
+170 TESQLLEASDD
-182 PHQKSVA
+182 NGQEATV
-189 IKARAKL
+189 IKAHAKL
-196 SHYYCEAAED
+196 GHYCCEAAED
-206 KESAGDLMAAR
+206 KESAGDLEAAR
-217 ELAERALDWTE
+217 ELAERALNWTE
-228 ESVWPHTILARLDQ
+228 ESVWPHIILARLDQ
-242 QQGQPRR
+242 QQDQPRR
-249 AYDRLIT
+249 AYERLIT
-256 AANMSPERLPE
+256 AARMSPERLPE
-267 FAPQLI
+267 FASQLI
-273 AVSESVNCRDEL
+273 AVSDSVNARADL
-285 SPLISALM
+285 TPLLATLL
-293 TQREDPQLRIIL
+293 TQREDPQLRVIL
-305 ADEYRARGDDVKAL
+305 ADEHGARGDDAKAL
-319 EVIKQGLI
+319 DIIKQGLN
-327 KKPSSRLLMHALTLL
+327 KKPSSRLLMQALTLL

-350 IIEGVQKLAS
+350 IIEGAKKLAS
-360 SQSAYLCGVCGFH
+360 RQSAYLCGVCGFH

>member
-1 MQKVAEPTTLLLV
+1 MAEPNTLLLV

-20 AAGWVLGR
+20 GAGWVLGR
-28 GAASLDVPEESAPPS
+28 GAASRDASDEAAPPS

-105 RLPDIQ
+105 RLPDVQ

-130 RAERLLKDLLEL
+130 RAEQLLKDLIEL
-142 SEEHQLEAKS
+142 SEDHRVDAKV
-152 LLIEV
+152 LLVEV
-157 FEASRDWEQARAI
+157 FEASRDWDQAYKLK
-170 TESQLGEVREDD
+170 ESQLLEANDD
-182 PHQKSVA
+182 NGQEATV
-189 IKARAKL
+189 IKAHAKL
-196 SHYYCEAAED
+196 GHYCCEAAED
-206 KESAGDLMAAR
+206 KESAGDLEAAR
-217 ELAERALDWTE
+217 ELAERALNWTE
-228 ESVWPHTILARLDQ
+228 ESVWPHIILARLDQ
-242 QQGQPRR
+242 QQDQPRR

-256 AANMSPERLPE
+256 AARMSPERLPE
-267 FAPQLI
+267 FASQLI
-273 AVSESVNCRDEL
+273 AVSDSVNARADL
-285 SPLISALM
+285 TPLLATLL
-293 TQREDPQLRIIL
+293 TQREDPQLRVIL
-305 ADEYRARGDDVKAL
+305 ADEHGARGDDAKAL
-319 EVIKQGLI
+319 DIIKQGLN
-327 KKPSSRLLMHALTLL
+327 KKPSSRLLMQALTLL

-350 IIEGVQKLAS
+350 IIEGAKKLAS
-360 SQSAYLCGVCGFH
+360 RQSAYLCGVCGFH

>member
-1 MQKVAEPTTLLLV
+1 MAEPNTLLLV

-20 AAGWVLGR
+20 GAGWVLGR
-28 GAASLDVPEESAPPS
+28 GAASRDASDEAAPPS

-105 RLPDIQ
+105 RLPDVQ

-130 RAERLLKDLLEL
+130 RAEQLLKDLIEL
-142 SEEHQLEAKS
+142 SEDHRLDAKV
-152 LLIEV
+152 LLVEV
-157 FEASRDWEQARAI
+157 FEASRDWDQAYKL
-170 TESQLGEVREDD
+170 TESQLLEASDD
-182 PHQKSVA
+182 NGQEATV
-189 IKARAKL
+189 IKAHAKL
-196 SHYYCEAAED
+196 GHYCCEAAED
-206 KESAGDLMAAR
+206 KESAGDLEAAR
-217 ELAERALDWTE
+217 ELAERALNWTE
-228 ESVWPHTILARLDQ
+228 ESVWPHLILARLDQ
-242 QQGQPRR
+242 QQDQPRR

-256 AANMSPERLPE
+256 AARMSPERLPE
-267 FAPQLI
+267 FASQLI
-273 AVSESVNCRDEL
+273 AVSDSVNARADL
-285 SPLISALM
+285 TPLFATLL
-293 TQREDPQLRIIL
+293 TQREDPQLRVIL
-305 ADEYRARGDDVKAL
+305 ADEHGARGDDAKAL
-319 EVIKQGLI
+319 DIIKQGLN
-327 KKPSSRLLMHALTLL
+327 KKPSSRLLMQALTLL

-350 IIEGVQKLAS
+350 IIEGAKKLAS
-360 SQSAYLCGVCGFH
+360 RQSAYLCGVCGFH

>member
-1 MQKVAEPTTLLLV
+1 MAEPNTLLLV

-20 AAGWVLGR
+20 GAGWVLGR
-28 GAASLDVPEESAPPS
+28 GAAGRDASDEAAPPS

-105 RLPDIQ
+105 RLPDVQ

-130 RAERLLKDLLEL
+130 RAEQLLKDLIEL
-142 SEEHQLEAKS
+142 SEDHRLDAKV
-152 LLIEV
+152 LLVEV
-157 FEASRDWEQARAI
+157 FEASRDWDQAYKL
-170 TESQLGEVREDD
+170 TESQLLEASDD
-182 PHQKSVA
+182 NGQEATV
-189 IKARAKL
+189 IKAHAKL
-196 SHYYCEAAED
+196 GHYCCEAAED
-206 KESAGDLMAAR
+206 KESAGDLEAAR
-217 ELAERALDWTE
+217 ELAERALNWTE
-228 ESVWPHTILARLDQ
+228 ESVWPHLILARLDQ
-242 QQGQPRR
+242 QQDQPRR
-249 AYDRLIT
+249 AYDRLMT
-256 AANMSPERLPE
+256 AARMSPERLPE
-267 FAPQLI
+267 FASQLI
-273 AVSESVNCRDEL
+273 AVSDSVNARADL
-285 SPLISALM
+285 TPLFATLL
-293 TQREDPQLRIIL
+293 TQREDPQLRVIL
-305 ADEYRARGDDVKAL
+305 ADEHGARGDDAKAL
-319 EVIKQGLI
+319 DIIKQGLN
-327 KKPSSRLLMHALTLL
+327 KKPSSRLLMQALTLL

-350 IIEGVQKLAS
+350 IIEGAKKLAS
-360 SQSAYLCGVCGFH
+360 RQSAYLCGVCGFH

>member
-1 MQKVAEPTTLLLV
+1 MAEPNTLLLV

-20 AAGWVLGR
+20 GAGWVLGR
-28 GAASLDVPEESAPPS
+28 GAAGRDASDEAAPPS

-105 RLPDIQ
+105 RLPDVQ

-130 RAERLLKDLLEL
+130 RAEQLLKDLIEL
-142 SEEHQLEAKS
+142 SEDHRVDAKV
-152 LLIEV
+152 LLVEV
-157 FEASRDWEQARAI
+157 FEASRDWDQAYKL
-170 TESQLGEVREDD
+170 TESQLLEANDD
-182 PHQKSVA
+182 NGQEATV
-189 IKARAKL
+189 IKAHAKL
-196 SHYYCEAAED
+196 GHYCCEAAED
-206 KESAGDLMAAR
+206 KESADDLEAAR
-217 ELAERALDWTE
+217 ELAERALNWTD
-228 ESVWPHTILARLDQ
+228 ESVWPHIILARLDQ
-242 QQGQPRR
+242 QQDQPRR
-249 AYDRLIT
+249 AYERLIT
-256 AANMSPERLPE
+256 AARMSPERLPE
-267 FAPQLI
+267 FASQLI
-273 AVSESVNCRDEL
+273 AVSDSVNARADL
-285 SPLISALM
+285 TPLLATLL
-293 TQREDPQLRIIL
+293 TQREDPQLRVIL
-305 ADEYRARGDDVKAL
+305 ADEHGARGDDAKAL
-319 EVIKQGLI
+319 DIIKQGLN
-327 KKPSSRLLMHALTLL
+327 KKPSSRLLMQALTLL

-350 IIEGVQKLAS
+350 IIEGAKKLAS
-360 SQSAYLCGVCGFH
+360 RQSAYLCGVCGFH

>member
-1 MQKVAEPTTLLLV
+1 MAEPNTLLLV

-20 AAGWVLGR
+20 GAGWVLGR
-28 GAASLDVPEESAPPS
+28 GAAGRDASDEAAPPS

-105 RLPDIQ
+105 RLPDVQ

-130 RAERLLKDLLEL
+130 RAEQLLKDLIEL
-142 SEEHQLEAKS
+142 SEDHRVDAKV
-152 LLIEV
+152 LLVEV
-157 FEASRDWEQARAI
+157 FEASRDWDQAYKL
-170 TESQLGEVREDD
+170 TESQLLEANDD
-182 PHQKSVA
+182 KGQEATV
-189 IKARAKL
+189 IKAHAKL
-196 SHYYCEAAED
+196 GHYCCEAAED
-206 KESAGDLMAAR
+206 KESAGDLEAAR
-217 ELAERALDWTE
+217 ELAERALNWTE
-228 ESVWPHTILARLDQ
+228 ESVWPHIILARLDQ
-242 QQGQPRR
+242 QQDQPRR

-256 AANMSPERLPE
+256 AARMSPERLPE
-267 FAPQLI
+267 FASQLI
-273 AVSESVNCRDEL
+273 AVSDSVNARADL
-285 SPLISALM
+285 TPLLATLL
-293 TQREDPQLRIIL
+293 TQREDPQLRVIL
-305 ADEYRARGDDVKAL
+305 ADEHGARGDDAKAL
-319 EVIKQGLI
+319 DIIKQGLN
-327 KKPSSRLLMHALTLL
+327 KKPSSRLLMQALTLL

-350 IIEGVQKLAS
+350 IIEGAKKLAS
-360 SQSAYLCGVCGFH
+360 RQSAYLCGVCGFH

>member
-1 MQKVAEPTTLLLV
+1 MQKVAEPTTLLLI

-28 GAASLDVPEESAPPS
+28 GAASLDVPEETAPPS

-105 RLPDIQ
+105 RLPDVQ

-130 RAERLLKDLLEL
+130 RAEQLLKDLLEL
-142 SEEHQLEAKS
+142 SEEHQLEAKT
-152 LLIEV
+152 LLIQV
-157 FEASRDWEQARAI
+157 FEASRDWDQAREL

-182 PHQKSVA
+182 LHQMSAA

-196 SHYYCEAAED
+196 SHYCCEAAED
-206 KESAGDLMAAR
+206 KESADDFKAAR

-228 ESVWPHTILARLDQ
+228 ESVWPHIILARLDQ
-242 QQGQPRR
+242 QQDRPGR
-249 AYDRLIT
+249 AYDRLVR

-267 FAPQLI
+267 FAAELI
-273 AVSESVNCRDEL
+273 AISEGVNCRDDL
-285 SPLISALM
+285 TPLIATLL
-293 TQREDPQLRIIL
+293 TQREDPQLRVIL
-305 ADEYRARGDDVKAL
+305 ADEHRARGDDVKAL
-319 EVIKQGLI
+319 EIIKQGLN
-327 KKPSSRLLMHALTLL
+327 KKPSSRLLMQALTLL

-350 IIEGVQKLAS
+350 IIEGAQKLAS
-360 SQSAYLCGVCGFH
+360 RQSAYLCGVCGFH
-373 GPSFYWQCPGCKS
+373 GPSFYWQCPSCKS

>member
-1 MQKVAEPTTLLLV
+1 MAEPNTLLLV

-20 AAGWVLGR
+20 GAGWVLGR
-28 GAASLDVPEESAPPS
+28 GAAGRDASDEAAPPS

-105 RLPDIQ
+105 RLPDVQ

-130 RAERLLKDLLEL
+130 RAEQLLKDLIEL
-142 SEEHQLEAKS
+142 SEDHRVDAKV
-152 LLIEV
+152 LLVEV
-157 FEASRDWEQARAI
+157 FEASRDWDQAYKL
-170 TESQLGEVREDD
+170 TESQLLEANDD
-182 PHQKSVA
+182 NGQEATV
-189 IKARAKL
+189 IKAHAKL
-196 SHYYCEAAED
+196 GHYCCEAAED
-206 KESAGDLMAAR
+206 KESAGDLEAAR
-217 ELAERALDWTE
+217 ELAERALNWTA
-228 ESVWPHTILARLDQ
+228 ESVWPHIILARLDQ
-242 QQGQPRR
+242 QQDQPRR
-249 AYDRLIT
+249 AYERLIT
-256 AANMSPERLPE
+256 AARMSPERLPE
-267 FAPQLI
+267 FASQLI
-273 AVSESVNCRDEL
+273 AVSDSVNARADL
-285 SPLISALM
+285 TPLLATLL
-293 TQREDPQLRIIL
+293 TQREDPQLRVIL
-305 ADEYRARGDDVKAL
+305 ADEHGARGDDAKAL
-319 EVIKQGLI
+319 DIIKQGLN
-327 KKPSSRLLMHALTLL
+327 KKPSSRLLMQALTLL

-350 IIEGVQKLAS
+350 IIEGAKKLAS
-360 SQSAYLCGVCGFH
+360 RQSAYLCGVCGFH